1 MKKLFYRLSSSR
13 SLAKLFSLLACVAL
27 GSLFAQQAVAQEFE
41 FGWEPFPPSSWDGG
55 WDASLSCQALDG
67 TTTLTRGLTDTVVQ
81 DGRVSCTFTD
91 TARTPPSCGMFCVDI
106 PGDIPDKGLIFQET
120 AICKLHIQI
129 DNLSES
135 SCSTVLPNGP
145 STLTV
150 TGTCPVATIPQ
161 GEGTIDCS
169 EASPTFC
176 KYAGTDP
183 TGNTSGKCVWNV
195 GWGALKGQK
204 VVPLTQTQ
212 CQTAFGSSREVFSFS
227 QTLEGKD
234 CKPSAQIVGMGGTS
248 NNLCHSDTWD
258 PAQQAFCDFPKG
270 AVKNTATG
278 AVENFLTADTEY
290 SPTTINA
297 NCRVG
302 KDQGDIT
309 LIVLGNN
316 SDQGTNSIAVQAI
329 NTNSITINRSNDPD
343 FPVFRANSCSF
354 PNPDTLQCRVPSCI
368 QGHSII
374 EKTKISGTNTATL
387 TMEALLNDDTHTR
400 VVGDVE
406 KKKFVQ

>member
-1 MKKLFYRLSSSR
+1 MKKLFYRFSSSR
-13 SLAKLFSLLACVAL
+13 SFAILFSLMACTAL
-27 GSLFAQQAVAQEFE
+27 GSLFAQQADAQDFF

-55 WDASLSCQALDG
+55 WDASLKCEALDG
-67 TTTLTRGLTDTVVQ
+67 TTTLTRGSTDTVVQ
-81 DGRVSCTFTD
+81 DGTVSCTFKD
-91 TARTPPSCGMFCVDI
+91 TGRTP
-106 PGDIPDKGLIFQET
+106 IFQET

-129 DNLSES
+129 DKLTES
-135 SCSTVLPNGP
+135 CDNNANPPN
-145 STLTV
+145 SKLTV
-150 TGTCPVATIPQ
+150 TGTCPVATIPE

-169 EASPTFC
+169 GAGPGGADPNFC

-183 TGNTSGKCVWNV
+183 TGNTSGDCIWNV
-195 GWGALKGQK
+195 GFGALKGQK

-212 CQTAFGSSREVFSFS
+212 CQAAFGSSREVFSFN
-227 QTLEGKD
+227 QILEGKD
-234 CKPSAQIVGMGGTS
+234 CKPSAQVVAMGGTS

-258 PAQQAFCDFPKG
+258 GSQKAFCDFAKG

-290 SPTTINA
+290 SPNTINA
-297 NCRVG
+297 DCRPG

-309 LIVLGNN
+309 LIILGNN

-329 NTNSITINRSNDPD
+329 KQDSITVNSFAG
-343 FPVFRANSCSF
+343 FPVFKANSCSF
-354 PNPDTLQCRVPSCI
+354 SNPDTLQCRVPSCV
-368 QGHSII
+368 QGHSVI
-374 EKTKISGTNTATL
+374 ENTKISGTNTATL
-387 TMEALLNDDTHTR
+387 TMDALLNDGTR

>member
-13 SLAKLFSLLACVAL
+13 SCAKLFSLLACVAL

-55 WDASLSCQALDG
+55 WDASLKCVALDG

-81 DGRVSCTFTD
+81 DGTVSCTFTD
-91 TARTPPSCGMFCVDI
+91 TGRTP
-106 PGDIPDKGLIFQET
+106 IFQEAAT
-120 AICKLHIQI
+120 CKLHIQI
-129 DNLSES
+129 DKLSES
-135 SCSTVLPNGP
+135 CDNNANPPN
-145 STLTV
+145 SKLTV

-183 TGNTSGKCVWNV
+183 TGNTSGDCIWNV
-195 GWGALKGQK
+195 GFGALKGQK

-227 QTLEGKD
+227 QILEGKD

-290 SPTTINA
+290 SPNTINA
-297 NCRVG
+297 DCRIG

-316 SDQGTNSIAVQAI
+316 SDPNTNPIAVQAI
-329 NTNSITINRSNDPD
+329 NQGSITVNPSADPT
-343 FPVFRANSCSF
+343 FPVFKPNSCDF
-354 PNPDTLQCRVPSCI
+354 PNPDTLRCKVPSCLG
-368 QGHSII
+368 GHSII
-374 EKTKISGTNTATL
+374 ENTIVPGTKTATL
-387 TMEALLNDDTHTR
+387 TMEAFTNDGTH
-400 VVGDVE
+400 VVGDIE
-406 KKKFVQ
+406 TKKVSP